1 MNVIVKAKKGEP
13 VDNFGG
19 KLCAVVVVGSNG
31 AQCLLRG
38 NGAESDYL
46 SLINGLNA
54 VMRDALGAFTEEK

>member
-1 MNVIVKAKKGEP
+1 MN
-13 VDNFGG
+13 NFGG
-19 KLCAVVVVGSNG
+19 KLCAVVVVGRNG